1 MLNYLY
7 DDEAE
12 RQIHQHAMEILCREI
27 ILPEE
32 EIRELYER
40 ELERLKETA
49 RVKDFLVVLVCR
61 AVRDTCAGTG
71 KMRSWPHDPHPAP
84 FLSPSFGVTFFIKK
98 STITAAVRA
107 SIKIPAAVMMLF
119 SRLGPNTRTKPRP
132 NIIKPETRFK
142 NFPWRACV
150 FFVPRLAAK
159 IRTMAASGMT

>member
-32 EIRELYER
+32 EVRELYER

-61 AVRDTCAGTG
+61 AVRDTL
-71 KMRSWPHDPHPAP
+71 RRHRENEE
-84 FLSPSFGVTFFIKK
+84 L
-98 STITAAVRA
+98 A
-107 SIKIPAAVMMLF
+107 S
-119 SRLGPNTRTKPRP
+119 
-132 NIIKPETRFK
+132 
-142 NFPWRACV
+142 
-150 FFVPRLAAK
+150 
-159 IRTMAASGMT
+159 